1 VGRVLRNTCRRT
13 ERKEDKGGPQK
24 KLTTAYDIY
33 KLLVGEIGIS
43 RHEFLYDIQFWEV
56 RRIIRGYRNRDR
68 LKHQLMAECAYAAIF
83 AMRDPKG
90 KTARDLFPALFED
103 DDDEKEPVILSD
115 DEIAE
120 LQADMAAWN
129 DR

>member
-1 VGRVLRNTCRRT
+1 M
-13 ERKEDKGGPQK
+13 
-24 KLTTAYDIY
+24 
-33 KLLVGEIGIS
+33 LVGEIGIP
-43 RHEFLYDIQFWEV
+43 RREFLYDLQFWEV
-56 RRIIRGYRNRDR
+56 RRIVRGYRRRDR

-103 DDDEKEPVILSD
+103 DDDEKEPVMLSD

-129 DR
+129 EHVNP

>member
-1 VGRVLRNTCRRT
+1 M
-13 ERKEDKGGPQK
+13 
-24 KLTTAYDIY
+24 
-33 KLLVGEIGIS
+33 GEIGIP
-43 RHEFLYDIQFWEV
+43 RDQFLYGLEWWE
-56 RRIIRGYRNRDR
+56 INSILRGYRRRDR

-90 KTARDLFPALFED
+90 KTARDLFPAIFED
-103 DDDEKEPVILSD
+103 DDDNDEPVMLSD

>member
-1 VGRVLRNTCRRT
+1 M
-13 ERKEDKGGPQK
+13 
-24 KLTTAYDIY
+24 
-33 KLLVGEIGIS
+33 GEIGIP
-43 RHEFLYDIQFWEV
+43 RDQFLYGLEWWE
-56 RRIIRGYRNRDR
+56 INSILRGYRRRDR

-90 KTARDLFPALFED
+90 KTARDLFPAIFE
-103 DDDEKEPVILSD
+103 DDDEKEPVILID

-129 DR
+129 EQVNL

>member
-1 VGRVLRNTCRRT
+1 M
-13 ERKEDKGGPQK
+13 
-24 KLTTAYDIY
+24 
-33 KLLVGEIGIS
+33 GEIGIP
-43 RHEFLYDIQFWEV
+43 RDQFLYGLEWWE
-56 RRIIRGYRNRDR
+56 INSILRGYRRRDR

-103 DDDEKEPVILSD
+103 DDEKEPVMLSD

-129 DR
+129 EQANL